1 MGAMAGN
8 EEGRGKKRGGEDGSG
23 GVGATGARATP
34 AAGGRRRRRWW
45 DVETAAA
52 PRVRARCFSR
62 GRGQARVGRVLGGPP
77 LQQPPP
83 PPPLHPCQGGATR
96 RGRPPPTGRICLL
109 ATGGTVAWQSGRPCS
124 CVVSPPP
131 PFPTTAA
138 PPPPQLPGSR
148 RCGRH
153 GRDRHA
159 GRSSDPRCGRAAK
172 RVPFPSRRGRDGAS
186 PTAIA
191 AATAGRDGSWRGVG
205 IPAGGG
211 GGGGG
216 WRTGGGGRGGGG
228 SLAGRRAGGEGSGPR
243 ANRCDTEPRAVAG
256 GGATVHARQPR
267 EAPGVRPPRR
277 CKGPGQ
283 TRKTYRYRGR
293 HRPPGRATVTQRRPN
308 PPTHPAVGGEAA
320 DGGFSHRGARRT

>member
-138 PPPPQLPGSR
+138 PPPPNYPDPGDAAGTVATDTPAVPRTHVAGERPSA
-148 RCGRH
+148 CPSPPVAVGTGRH
-153 GRDRHA
+153 Q
-159 GRSSDPRCGRAAK
+159 P
-172 RVPFPSRRGRDGAS
+172 PSPPQR
-186 PTAIA
+186 
-191 AATAGRDGSWRGVG
+191 
-205 IPAGGG
+205 PAV
-211 GGGGG
+211 
-216 WRTGGGGRGGGG
+216 TGRGGGLASRPAG
-228 SLAGRRAGGEGSGPR
+228 GVGEAGGGPEEGGEGGGAAWRAGGREGRAAGRGPTAVTPNREPWREAALRCTRDSHERRRACGHHGGARDRLRPEKPTATVADTGRQAGRR
-243 ANRCDTEPRAVAG
+243 
-256 GGATVHARQPR
+256 
-267 EAPGVRPPRR
+267 
-277 CKGPGQ
+277 
-283 TRKTYRYRGR
+283 
-293 HRPPGRATVTQRRPN
+293 
-308 PPTHPAVGGEAA
+308 
-320 DGGFSHRGARRT
+320 